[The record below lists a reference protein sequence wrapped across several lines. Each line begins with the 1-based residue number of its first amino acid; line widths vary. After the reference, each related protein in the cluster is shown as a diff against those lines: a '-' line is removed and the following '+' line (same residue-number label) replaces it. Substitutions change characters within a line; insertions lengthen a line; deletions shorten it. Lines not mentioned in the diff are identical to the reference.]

1 MVLAKLFVVFVFLV
15 ALSLL
20 VTVKG
25 KSSVPTANAE
35 PKAPHVFFGQ
45 ARTSDGTVFAAN
57 VEVEARINNI
67 HYGQSVNSA
76 TNISTQT
83 TRTHASTS
91 AGLNYGSLINFQV
104 CADDPATSA
113 VEGGNELK
121 GDQIFFYVNGK
132 PAQVLRS
139 TDSSPVASISFVV
152 GKTYGVEPVALIVDV
167 SASNAQ
173 AATASSDACTT
184 RKAESVPTA
193 TPAPTAAPTAA
204 PAAST
209 AGDGGGAGAAPA
221 LPAATPEP
229 TAIPSDAD
237 PADVAELLTGE
248 DITATAAA
256 AIIAEID
263 DLTLAGAVIDQL
275 DDATASAIFAEL
287 DATVAGAILTEVG
300 ANKAASILEQL
311 TTDKAAAIL
320 EQTDSTAAATAL
332 ENVDSTKAAEILV
345 EVTSSKAA
353 EIVEQVTTT
362 KATEILEQIATAK
375 AAEILEQVATTK
387 ATEILEQVATT
398 KAAGIVEA
406 LTTTKAAAIVEAL
419 TTTKAAEIME
429 QVTTAKA
436 AAIVEAVSTT
446 KAAEI
451 MTGVTDSKASDV
463 LATVS
468 KEKAGALLDR
478 IPTTKVASIVG
489 IMPEA
494 KLVERL
500 PEMSTQA
507 LYNIPAAILFSN
519 LPSVPVEQLVLEIP
533 PQPDPNLSPPLFTQ
547 VSDTLAIYQLPS
559 TGQLTW
565 AILVGSPRPIH
576 KILGKF
582 NTNLTNTDISI
593 GGLAGKPVVAP
604 DFPAG
609 QISPPD
615 GFFSIN
621 VQGADGEAIPA
632 DEISAVHTTIYIEKS
647 WIDGDNTLGT
657 ALHKWSIQ
665 LNRFDETLGA
675 WIPVSTKRVET
686 PVGAPQDRLYYSVVI
701 PGFSVFAITGS
712 EELPEQN
719 LVVSDQDF
727 SPKSPESGDEITVS
741 AAVTNLG
748 NTDVIYTA
756 SLWIDG
762 TVEATMAVPVGAGQV
777 DQPFEF
783 PSITRPTGTY
793 SVRVDK
799 WIASLV
805 VGVPATATP
814 IPTFTPVPTAV
825 AVPAATPPSTPTA
838 LPTPAPT
845 MAPTRTATAVATA
858 LAPTA
863 VPATATPTLVAPT
876 AVPDATATSVP
887 TPPTPTPTPSV
898 APTEPTATP
907 PPEEEDGGGATMLL
921 LILIMAVILVGG
933 GAGAYIVLRR
943 RPKPPSAPPGL
954 PAQPGA

>member
-57 VEVEARINNI
+57 VEVEARINNV

-113 VEGGNELK
+113 VEGGNEDN

-139 TDSSPVASISFVV
+139 TDSSPVASISFEV

-193 TPAPTAAPTAA
+193 TPAPTAAP
-204 PAAST
+204 AAST

-237 PADVAELLTGE
+237 PADVAELLTG
-248 DITATAAA
+248 ITATAAA

-311 TTDKAAAIL
+311 TTDKAASIL

-375 AAEILEQVATTK
+375 AAEILEQVTTTK

-398 KAAGIVEA
+398 KAAG
-406 LTTTKAAAIVEAL
+406 IVEAL

-463 LATVS
+463 LATVN
-468 KEKAGALLDR
+468 KEKAGALLDL

-500 PEMSTQA
+500 PEMSAQA

>member
-91 AGLNYGSLINFQV
+91 AGLNYGSLTNFQV

-113 VEGGNELK
+113 VEGGNEDN

-167 SASNAQ
+167 SASSAQ

-184 RKAESVPTA
+184 RKAETVPTA
-193 TPAPTAAPTAA
+193 TPTVAPTAA

-248 DITATAAA
+248 DTTTAAAA
-256 AIIAEID
+256 AIIAGID

-311 TTDKAAAIL
+311 TTDKAASIL

-332 ENVDSTKAAEILV
+332 ENVDSTKAAEILA

-387 ATEILEQVATT
+387 ATEILEQVTKTKAAGIIEALTTT

-406 LTTTKAAAIVEAL
+406 LTTT
-419 TTTKAAEIME
+419 
-429 QVTTAKA
+429 KA

-463 LATVS
+463 LATVN
-468 KEKAGALLDR
+468 KEKAGALLDL

-519 LPSVPVEQLVLEIP
+519 LPSVPVEQLVLEVP

>member
-113 VEGGNELK
+113 VEGGNEDN

-193 TPAPTAAPTAA
+193 TPAPTAA

-311 TTDKAAAIL
+311 TTDKAASIL

-406 LTTTKAAAIVEAL
+406 LTTTKAAAIVEA
-419 TTTKAAEIME
+419 
-429 QVTTAKA
+429 
-436 AAIVEAVSTT
+436 VSTT

-463 LATVS
+463 LATVN
-468 KEKAGALLDR
+468 KEKAGALLDL

-500 PEMSTQA
+500 PEMSAQA

-686 PVGAPQDRLYYSVVI
+686 PGGAPQDRLYYSVVI

>member
-1 MVLAKLFVVFVFLV
+1 MLAKLFVVFVFLV

-91 AGLNYGSLINFQV
+91 AGLNYGSLTNFQV

-113 VEGGNELK
+113 VEGGNEDN

-139 TDSSPVASISFVV
+139 TDSSPVASISFEV

-167 SASNAQ
+167 SASSAQ

-184 RKAESVPTA
+184 RKAETVPTA
-193 TPAPTAAPTAA
+193 TPTVAPTAA

-248 DITATAAA
+248 DTTTAAAA
-256 AIIAEID
+256 AIIAGID

-311 TTDKAAAIL
+311 TTDKAASIL

-332 ENVDSTKAAEILV
+332 ENVDSTKAAEILA

-387 ATEILEQVATT
+387 ATEILEQVTTTKAAGIIEALTTT

-406 LTTTKAAAIVEAL
+406 LTTT
-419 TTTKAAEIME
+419 
-429 QVTTAKA
+429 KA

-463 LATVS
+463 LATVN
-468 KEKAGALLDR
+468 KEKAGALLDL

-519 LPSVPVEQLVLEIP
+519 LPSVPVEQLVLEVP